1 MGKKLMHGKIKD
13 KSSTANAIHLGHHFL
28 RYNQTVPCGQLGVFI
43 GVLNSEIQSSDADP
57 GELVSSEGPPQE
69 RVRTDGVG
77 RSSWHAPEPAP
88 PPKRTVLGGDS
99 AGAPGRR
106 RGPRR
111 TTLGRIG

>member
-1 MGKKLMHGKIKD
+1 MHGKIKD

-28 RYNQTVPCGQLGVFI
+28 RYNQTVPCGQLGVFT
-43 GVLNSEIQSSDADP
+43 GVLNSEIQSSDAGP

-69 RVRTDGVG
+69 RVRTAR
-77 RSSWHAPEPAP
+77 RSSPDAPEPAL
-88 PPKRTVLGGDS
+88 PPKRRVLGEDS